1 MAKKKSSEEEKK
13 KKEFANTWIV
23 QLDDAEAEVITKRY
37 NEMEQNFVG
46 NEAERISKLSVEEIK
61 AMLQNGTPKAPNKH
75 DFATEIFLLG
85 WDVYS
90 KKK

>member
-1 MAKKKSSEEEKK
+1 MPKKKSEDET

-23 QLDDAEAEVITKRY
+23 QLADAEAEVITKRY

-61 AMLQNGTPKAPNKH
+61 AMLQNGPRKAPNKH

-90 KKK
+90 NQK